1 LNVIEVVINV
11 YPLGK
16 SREKS
21 LLSLS
26 LSLSLSLLKT
36 RAMCDTIVTLASTG
50 GYKDIGKD
58 GNNLPLQNTCVTN
71 DHGYVPFVVR
81 TFWSFSNSLLI
92 TDFVTGATCLGIT
105 SGART
110 AYPSRALPILI
121 FMCSIL

>member
-11 YPLGK
+11 YPLGE

-26 LSLSLSLLKT
+26 LLKT
-36 RAMCDTIVTLASTG
+36 RAMFDTIVTLASTG
-50 GYKDIGKD
+50 RYKDIGKD

-71 DHGYVPFVVR
+71 DHGYFPFVVR

-92 TDFVTGATCLGIT
+92 TDFVTGATRLGIT

-110 AYPSRALPILI
+110 SYPSTACEFTPD
-121 FMCSIL
+121 FNSYV